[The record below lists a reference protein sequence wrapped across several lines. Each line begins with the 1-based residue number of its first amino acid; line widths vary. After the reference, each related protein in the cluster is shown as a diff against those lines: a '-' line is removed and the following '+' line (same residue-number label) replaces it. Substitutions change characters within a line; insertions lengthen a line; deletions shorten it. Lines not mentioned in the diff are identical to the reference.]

1 MNFNSFYS
9 IYQQYDDINT
19 KEYPTPS
26 DPKSRIQHRW
36 CFSPLFNKRT
46 ESFKSIQVIKIWMT
60 SKDVSN
66 NIKGKDVD
74 EYSKMMSN
82 ESHKVL
88 ITEEELRNYINNVSI
103 LFNIEMTLETVADS
117 EWVVSIFTEGSTD
130 VGRIKTVMTFV
141 RYAYEFS
148 FNYIL
153 ALLYGSIDLGIFSKD
168 EDFFALLFFF
178 SVTEHSNE
186 NHAFAGDNDILYTN
200 PTLLNEYVG
209 DDQIEGVYD
218 FMDRASINV
227 DRLLYEDGEVVDETV
242 RTETYFRNLLSEG
255 SAEYCSDP
263 SKNGV
268 YDYLKNNKNQ
278 IIKLYESYK
287 KQIKDK
293 IQES

>member
-1 MNFNSFYS
+1 MNFDSYYS
-9 IYQQYDDINT
+9 IYQKYDDVNA

-26 DPKSRIQHRW
+26 NPKSRIQHRW
-36 CFSPLFNKRT
+36 CFSPLFNKST
-46 ESFKSIQVIKIWMT
+46 KSFESIQVIKIWMT
-60 SKDVSN
+60 SNNVSN
-66 NIKGKDVD
+66 SIKGKDID
-74 EYSKMMSN
+74 PYYELRSN

-103 LFNIEMTLETVADS
+103 LFNIEITLETVADS

-178 SVTEHSNE
+178 SITEHNND
-186 NHAFAGDNDILYTN
+186 NHAFARDNDVLYTN
-200 PTLLNEYVG
+200 PSLLNEHVG
-209 DDQIEGVYD
+209 DDQIEGVYE
-218 FMDRASINV
+218 FMERASIDV
-227 DRLLYEDGEVVDETV
+227 DRLFYEDGEEVDETV
-242 RTETYFRNLLSEG
+242 GTETHFRDLLSEG
-255 SAEYCSDP
+255 SAKYCSDP

-268 YDYLKNNKNQ
+268 YDYLKNNKYQ

>member
-1 MNFNSFYS
+1 MNFDSFYS
-9 IYQQYDDINT
+9 IYQQYDDVNT

-26 DPKSRIQHRW
+26 NPKSRIQHRW
-36 CFSPLFNKRT
+36 CFSPLFNKST
-46 ESFKSIQVIKIWMT
+46 ESFNSIQVIKIWMT

-66 NIKGKDVD
+66 SIKGEDID
-74 EYSKMMSN
+74 PYYELRSS

-103 LFNIEMTLETVADS
+103 LFNIEITLETVADS

-178 SVTEHSNE
+178 SVTNHSND
-186 NHAFAGDNDILYTN
+186 NHAFARDSDILYTN
-200 PTLLNEYVG
+200 PTILNKNVG
-209 DDQIEGVYD
+209 DDDIDGVYY
-218 FMDRASINV
+218 FMERASIDV
-227 DRLLYEDGEVVDETV
+227 DRLLYEDGEEVDETV
-242 RTETYFRNLLSEG
+242 RTETYFRDLLSEG
-255 SAEYCSDP
+255 SAEYCNDP

-268 YDYLKNNKNQ
+268 YDYLKNNKDQ
-278 IIKLYESYK
+278 IIKYYESYK

>member
-1 MNFNSFYS
+1 MNFDSFYS
-9 IYQQYDDINT
+9 IYQQYDDVNT

-36 CFSPLFNKRT
+36 CFSPLFRKSV

-66 NIKGKDVD
+66 DIKGKDTS
-74 EYSKMMSN
+74 EYYKVMSN

-103 LFNIEMTLETVADS
+103 LFNIEITLETVADS

-130 VGRIKTVMTFV
+130 IGRIKTVMTFV

-209 DDQIEGVYD
+209 DDQIEGVYE
-218 FMDRASINV
+218 FMDRASIDV
-227 DRLLYEDGEVVDETV
+227 DRLLDEDNNEVYETV
-242 RTETYFRNLLSEG
+242 RTKSYFRDLLSEG

>member
-1 MNFNSFYS
+1 MNFDSYYS
-9 IYQQYDDINT
+9 IYQKYDDVNA

-26 DPKSRIQHRW
+26 SPKSRIQHRW
-36 CFSPLFNKRT
+36 CFSPLFNKSV

-60 SKDVSN
+60 SKDVN
-66 NIKGKDVD
+66 NDIEGKDID
-74 EYSKMMSN
+74 PYYELRSN

-88 ITEEELRNYINNVSI
+88 ITEEELRNYINNVSL
-103 LFNIEMTLETVADS
+103 LFNIEMTLDTIDDS
-117 EWVVSIFTEGSTD
+117 EWVVSIFTKGSTD

-178 SVTEHSNE
+178 SITAHNND
-186 NHAFAGDNDILYTN
+186 NHAFAEDSDILYTN
-200 PTLLNEYVG
+200 PTILNEHIG
-209 DDQIEGVYD
+209 ETRIESVYY
-218 FMDRASINV
+218 FMERASIDV
-227 DRLLYEDGEVVDETV
+227 DRLLDEGDNGIYETV
-242 RTETYFRNLLSEG
+242 RTESYFRNLLSEG

-278 IIKLYESYK
+278 IIKWYESYK

-293 IQES
+293 IQKS

>member
-1 MNFNSFYS
+1 MNFDSFYS
-9 IYQQYDDINT
+9 IYQQYDDVNA

-26 DPKSRIQHRW
+26 NPKSRIQHRW
-36 CFSPLFNKRT
+36 CFSPLFNKSVK
-46 ESFKSIQVIKIWMT
+46 SFESIQVIKVWMT
-60 SKDVSN
+60 SKAVSN
-66 NIKGKDVD
+66 DIKGKDYD
-74 EYSKMMSN
+74 PYRQLMSN

-88 ITEEELRNYINNVSI
+88 ITEEELRNYINNVSL
-103 LFNIEMTLETVADS
+103 LFNIEMTLEAIDDS
-117 EWVVSIFTEGSTD
+117 ECVVSIFTEGSTD

-178 SVTEHSNE
+178 SVTNHSNY
-186 NHAFAGDNDILYTN
+186 NHAFAGDSDILYTN
-200 PTLLNEYVG
+200 PAILNENIG
-209 DDQIEGVYD
+209 DDHIEGVYS
-218 FMDRASINV
+218 FMERASIDINP
-227 DRLLYEDGEVVDETV
+227 LLYEDGEQVEETV
-242 RTETYFRNLLSEG
+242 RTNTYFRNLLREG
-255 SAEYCSDP
+255 SAEYCNDP
-263 SKNGV
+263 GKNGV

-278 IIKLYESYK
+278 IIKYYESYK

>member
-1 MNFNSFYS
+1 MNFDSFYS

-26 DPKSRIQHRW
+26 NPKSRIQHRW
-36 CFSPLFNKRT
+36 CFSPLFRKST

-66 NIKGKDVD
+66 NIKGKDID
-74 EYSKMMSN
+74 EYNKTMSN

-103 LFNIEMTLETVADS
+103 LFNIEITLETVADS
-117 EWVVSIFTEGSTD
+117 EWVVSIFTKVSTD

-178 SVTEHSNE
+178 SVTEHSND
-186 NHAFAGDNDILYTN
+186 NHAFAEDSDILYTN
-200 PTLLNEYVG
+200 PTLLNENIG
-209 DDQIEGVYD
+209 DEHIDGVYY
-218 FMDRASINV
+218 FMERASINV
-227 DRLLYEDGEVVDETV
+227 DRLFYEDGEEVDETV
-242 RTETYFRNLLSEG
+242 GTNSHFRHLLSEG
-255 SAEYCSDP
+255 RAEYCNDP

-268 YDYLKNNKNQ
+268 YDYLKNNKYQ

>member
-26 DPKSRIQHRW
+26 NPKSRIQHRW
-36 CFSPLFNKRT
+36 CFSPLFRKST

-60 SKDVSN
+60 SNAVSN
-66 NIKGKDVD
+66 DIKGKDID
-74 EYSKMMSN
+74 EYNRMMSN

-103 LFNIEMTLETVADS
+103 LFNIEITLETVTDS
-117 EWVVSIFTEGSTD
+117 EWVVSIFTKGSTD

-186 NHAFAGDNDILYTN
+186 NHAFAEDHDVLYTN
-200 PTLLNEYVG
+200 PTILNKNIG
-209 DDQIEGVYD
+209 DDDIEGVYN
-218 FMDRASINV
+218 FMERASIDV
-227 DRLLYEDGEVVDETV
+227 DRLFYEDGEEVDETV
-242 RTETYFRNLLSEG
+242 GTNSHFRHLLSEG
-255 SAEYCSDP
+255 RAEYCNDP

-268 YDYLKNNKNQ
+268 YDYLKNNKYQ

>member
-1 MNFNSFYS
+1 MNFDSFYS
-9 IYQQYDDINT
+9 IYQQYDDVNT

-36 CFSPLFNKRT
+36 CFSPLFRKST

-66 NIKGKDVD
+66 DIKGKDTS
-74 EYSKMMSN
+74 EYYKVMSN

-103 LFNIEMTLETVADS
+103 LFNIEITLETVADS

-130 VGRIKTVMTFV
+130 IGRIKTVMTFV

-178 SVTEHSNE
+178 SVTEHSND

-209 DDQIEGVYD
+209 DDQIEGVYE
-218 FMDRASINV
+218 FMDRASMNV
-227 DRLLYEDGEVVDETV
+227 DRLLDEDNNEVYETV
-242 RTETYFRNLLSEG
+242 RTKSYFRDLLSEG

>member
-1 MNFNSFYS
+1 MNFNSYYS
-9 IYQQYDDINT
+9 IYQKYDDVNA
-19 KEYPTPS
+19 KEYPIPS

-36 CFSPLFNKRT
+36 CFSPLFNKSA
-46 ESFKSIQVIKIWMT
+46 ESFESIQVIKIWMT

-66 NIKGKDVD
+66 DIKGKDIDPYNKV
-74 EYSKMMSN
+74 MSN

-88 ITEEELRNYINNVSI
+88 ITEEELRNYINNVSL
-103 LFNIEMTLETVADS
+103 LFNIEMTLDTIGDS

-130 VGRIKTVMTFV
+130 IGRIKTVMTFV
-141 RYAYEFS
+141 RYVYEFS

-178 SVTEHSNE
+178 SITEHNNDS
-186 NHAFAGDNDILYTN
+186 HAFARDNDVLYTN
-200 PTLLNEYVG
+200 PSLLNEHVG
-209 DDQIEGVYD
+209 DDQIEGVYE
-218 FMDRASINV
+218 FMERASIDV
-227 DRLLYEDGEVVDETV
+227 DRLFYEDGEEVDETV
-242 RTETYFRNLLSEG
+242 RTETYFRDLLSEG

-268 YDYLKNNKNQ
+268 YDYLKNNKDQ

>member
-36 CFSPLFNKRT
+36 CFSPLFNKSV

-66 NIKGKDVD
+66 DIKGKDLD
-74 EYSKMMSN
+74 PYNRMMSN

-88 ITEEELRNYINNVSI
+88 ITEEELRNYINNVSL
-103 LFNIEMTLETVADS
+103 LFNIEMTLDTIADS

-178 SVTEHSNE
+178 SVTEHNNE
-186 NHAFAGDNDILYTN
+186 NHAFAEDSDILYTN
-200 PTLLNEYVG
+200 PAILNENIG
-209 DDQIEGVYD
+209 DDNIEGVYN
-218 FMDRASINV
+218 FMERASIDV
-227 DRLLYEDGEVVDETV
+227 EPLLYEDGEEVDETV
-242 RTETYFRNLLSEG
+242 GTNSHFRHLLSEG
-255 SAEYCSDP
+255 RAEYCNDP

-268 YDYLKNNKNQ
+268 YDYLKNNKYQ

-293 IQES
+293 IQKS

>member
-1 MNFNSFYS
+1 MDFDSYYS
-9 IYQQYDDINT
+9 IYQKYDDVNA

-26 DPKSRIQHRW
+26 NPKSRIQHRW
-36 CFSPLFNKRT
+36 CFSPLFNKSV

-66 NIKGKDVD
+66 DIKGKDID
-74 EYSKMMSN
+74 PYNKMMSN

-88 ITEEELRNYINNVSI
+88 ITEEQLRNYINNVSL
-103 LFNIEMTLETVADS
+103 LFNIEMTLDTIADS
-117 EWVVSIFTEGSTD
+117 EWIVSIFTEGSTD
-130 VGRIKTVMTFV
+130 IGRIKTVMTFV

-153 ALLYGSIDLGIFSKD
+153 ALLYGSIDLEIFSKD

-178 SVTEHSNE
+178 SVTEHNND
-186 NHAFAGDNDILYTN
+186 NHAFARDNDVLYTN
-200 PTLLNEYVG
+200 PSLLNEHVG
-209 DDQIEGVYD
+209 DDQIEGVYE
-218 FMDRASINV
+218 FMERASIDV
-227 DRLLYEDGEVVDETV
+227 DRLFYEDGEEVDETV
-242 RTETYFRNLLSEG
+242 GTETHFRDLLSEG
-255 SAEYCSDP
+255 SAKYCSDP

-268 YDYLKNNKNQ
+268 YDYLKNNKYQ

>member
-9 IYQQYDDINT
+9 IYQQYDDVNT

-26 DPKSRIQHRW
+26 NPKSRIQHRW
-36 CFSPLFNKRT
+36 CFSPLFRKST

-66 NIKGKDVD
+66 NIKGKDID
-74 EYSKMMSN
+74 DYNKMMSN

-88 ITEEELRNYINNVSI
+88 ITEEQLRNYINNVSI
-103 LFNIEMTLETVADS
+103 LFNIEITLETVADS
-117 EWVVSIFTEGSTD
+117 EWVVSIFTKGSTD

-178 SVTEHSNE
+178 SITEHHND
-186 NHAFAGDNDILYTN
+186 NHAFARDNDVLYTN
-200 PTLLNEYVG
+200 PSLLNEYVG
-209 DDQIEGVYD
+209 DDQIKGVYD
-218 FMDRASINV
+218 FMERASIDV
-227 DRLLYEDGEVVDETV
+227 DHLFYEDGEEVDETV
-242 RTETYFRNLLSEG
+242 RTYSHFRNLLREVN
-255 SAEYCSDP
+255 AEYCNDP

-268 YDYLKNNKNQ
+268 YDYLKNNKYQ

>member
-1 MNFNSFYS
+1 
-9 IYQQYDDINT
+9 
-19 KEYPTPS
+19 
-26 DPKSRIQHRW
+26 
-36 CFSPLFNKRT
+36 
-46 ESFKSIQVIKIWMT
+46 MT
-60 SKDVSN
+60 SNNVSN
-66 NIKGKDVD
+66 SIKGKDI
-74 EYSKMMSN
+74 EPYYELRSN

-103 LFNIEMTLETVADS
+103 LFNIEITLETVADS

-178 SVTEHSNE
+178 SVTEHSND
-186 NHAFAGDNDILYTN
+186 NHAFARDNDILYTN

-209 DDQIEGVYD
+209 DDQIEGVYEV
-218 FMDRASINV
+218 MGRASIDV
-227 DRLLYEDGEVVDETV
+227 DRLLYEDGEEVDETV
-242 RTETYFRNLLSEG
+242 RTESYFRNLLNDG

-268 YDYLKNNKNQ
+268 YDYLKNNKYQ

>member
-1 MNFNSFYS
+1 MNFDSYYS
-9 IYQQYDDINT
+9 IYQKYDDVSA

-26 DPKSRIQHRW
+26 DSKSRIQHRW
-36 CFSPLFNKRT
+36 CFSPLFNKSV

-66 NIKGKDVD
+66 DIKGKDID
-74 EYSKMMSN
+74 PYNKMMSN

-88 ITEEELRNYINNVSI
+88 ITEEQLRNYINNVSL
-103 LFNIEMTLETVADS
+103 LFNIEITLETIADS
-117 EWVVSIFTEGSTD
+117 EWIVSIFTEGSTD
-130 VGRIKTVMTFV
+130 IGRIKTVMTFV

-178 SVTEHSNE
+178 SVTEHNND
-186 NHAFAGDNDILYTN
+186 NHAFARDNDVLYTN
-200 PTLLNEYVG
+200 PSLLNEYVG
-209 DDQIEGVYD
+209 DDQIEGVYE
-218 FMDRASINV
+218 FMERASIDV
-227 DRLLYEDGEVVDETV
+227 DRLFYEDGEEVDETV
-242 RTETYFRNLLSEG
+242 GTETHFRDLLSEG
-255 SAEYCSDP
+255 SAEYCNDP

-268 YDYLKNNKNQ
+268 YDYLKNNKYQ

>member
-1 MNFNSFYS
+1 
-9 IYQQYDDINT
+9 
-19 KEYPTPS
+19 
-26 DPKSRIQHRW
+26 
-36 CFSPLFNKRT
+36 
-46 ESFKSIQVIKIWMT
+46 MT

-66 NIKGKDVD
+66 DIKGKDTS
-74 EYSKMMSN
+74 EYYKVMSN

-178 SVTEHSNE
+178 SITEHSND
-186 NHAFAGDNDILYTN
+186 NHAFARDGDMLYAN
-200 PTLLNEYVG
+200 PTILNEYIG
-209 DDQIEGVYD
+209 DDRIKSVYD
-218 FMDRASINV
+218 FMERASIDV
-227 DRLLYEDGEVVDETV
+227 DRLLYEDGEEVDETV
-242 RTETYFRNLLSEG
+242 RTETYFRDLLSEG

-268 YDYLKNNKNQ
+268 YDYLKNNKYQ

>member
-1 MNFNSFYS
+1 MNFDSFYS
-9 IYQQYDDINT
+9 IYQKYDDVNA

-26 DPKSRIQHRW
+26 NPKSRMQHRW
-36 CFSPLFNKRT
+36 CFSPLFKKNT
-46 ESFKSIQVIKIWMT
+46 ESFESIQVIKIWMT
-60 SKDVSN
+60 SKGVSN
-66 NIKGKDVD
+66 DIEGKDID
-74 EYSKMMSN
+74 PYNKMMSN

-88 ITEEELRNYINNVSI
+88 ITEDELRNYINNVSL
-103 LFNIEMTLETVADS
+103 LFNIEMTLDTIADS

-153 ALLYGSIDLGIFSKD
+153 ALLYGSINLGIFSKD

-178 SVTEHSNE
+178 SVTVHSND
-186 NHAFAGDNDILYTN
+186 NHAFAGDSDILYTN
-200 PTLLNEYVG
+200 PTILNENIG
-209 DDQIEGVYD
+209 DDQIDGVYY
-218 FMDRASINV
+218 FMERASIDV
-227 DRLLYEDGEVVDETV
+227 DRLLYEDGERVSETV
-242 RTETYFRNLLSEG
+242 RTYTYFRNLLNKG

-268 YDYLKNNKNQ
+268 YDYLKNNKDQ
-278 IIKLYESYK
+278 IIKYYESYK

-293 IQES
+293 IQKS

>member
-26 DPKSRIQHRW
+26 DPKSRMQHRW
-36 CFSPLFNKRT
+36 CFSPLFNKSV

-66 NIKGKDVD
+66 SIKGKDID
-74 EYSKMMSN
+74 PYYELRSN

-88 ITEEELRNYINNVSI
+88 ITEEELRNYINNVSL
-103 LFNIEMTLETVADS
+103 LFNIEITLDTIDDS
-117 EWVVSIFTEGSTD
+117 EWVVSIFTKGSTD

-178 SVTEHSNE
+178 SVTNHSND
-186 NHAFAGDNDILYTN
+186 NHAFAGDNDVLYTN
-200 PTLLNEYVG
+200 PTILNEHIG
-209 DDQIEGVYD
+209 DTRIDGVYS
-218 FMDRASINV
+218 FMERASIDV
-227 DRLLYEDGEVVDETV
+227 DRLLDENNEKVYETV
-242 RTETYFRNLLSEG
+242 KTESYFRKLLSEG
-255 SAEYCSDP
+255 SAKYCSDP

-268 YDYLKNNKNQ
+268 YDYLKSNKNQ
-278 IIKLYESYK
+278 IIKWYENYK

-293 IQES
+293 IQKS

>member
-1 MNFNSFYS
+1 MNFDSFYS
-9 IYQQYDDINT
+9 IYQQYDDVNT

-36 CFSPLFNKRT
+36 CFSPLFRKST

-60 SKDVSN
+60 NKDVSN
-66 NIKGKDVD
+66 DIKGKDTS
-74 EYSKMMSN
+74 EYYKVMSN

-103 LFNIEMTLETVADS
+103 LFNIEITLETVADS

-130 VGRIKTVMTFV
+130 IGRIKTVMTFV

-209 DDQIEGVYD
+209 DDQIEGVYE
-218 FMDRASINV
+218 FMDRASIDV
-227 DRLLYEDGEVVDETV
+227 DRLLDEDNNEVYETV
-242 RTETYFRNLLSEG
+242 RTKSYFRDLLSEG
-255 SAEYCSDP
+255 SAEYCNDP

>member
-1 MNFNSFYS
+1 MNFDSFYS
-9 IYQQYDDINT
+9 IYQQYDDVNT

-26 DPKSRIQHRW
+26 NPKSRIEHRW
-36 CFSPLFNKRT
+36 CFSPLFNKST

-60 SKDVSN
+60 SNDVSN
-66 NIKGKDVD
+66 NIKGKDID
-74 EYSKMMSN
+74 EYNKMMSN

-88 ITEEELRNYINNVSI
+88 ITEEQLRNYINNVSM
-103 LFNIEMTLETVADS
+103 LFNIEIILETVADS
-117 EWVVSIFTEGSTD
+117 EWVVSIFTKGSTD
-130 VGRIKTVMTFV
+130 VGRIKTVMTFI

-178 SVTEHSNE
+178 SVTEHSND

-200 PTLLNEYVG
+200 PKILNEHIG
-209 DDQIEGVYD
+209 DTRIDGVYY
-218 FMDRASINV
+218 FMERASIDV
-227 DRLLYEDGEVVDETV
+227 DRLLYEDGEEVDETV
-242 RTETYFRNLLSEG
+242 KTETYFRNLLSEG
-255 SAEYCSDP
+255 SAEYCSDS

-268 YDYLKNNKNQ
+268 YDYLKNNKYQ

>member
-1 MNFNSFYS
+1 MNFDSFYS
-9 IYQQYDDINT
+9 IYQKYDDVNA

-26 DPKSRIQHRW
+26 SAKSRIQHRW
-36 CFSPLFNKRT
+36 CFSPLFNKSV
-46 ESFKSIQVIKIWMT
+46 ESFKSIQVVKIWMT

-66 NIKGKDVD
+66 DIKGKDAD
-74 EYSKMMSN
+74 PYYQLMSN

-88 ITEEELRNYINNVSI
+88 ITEEDLRNYINNVSL
-103 LFNIEMTLETVADS
+103 LFNIEMTLDTIADS

-178 SVTEHSNE
+178 SVTEHSND
-186 NHAFAGDNDILYTN
+186 NHAFAGDSDILYTN
-200 PTLLNEYVG
+200 PTLLNEYIG
-209 DDQIEGVYD
+209 EEHIEGVYS
-218 FMDRASINV
+218 FMERASIDV
-227 DRLLYEDGEVVDETV
+227 DRLLGEGNEEVYETV
-242 RTETYFRNLLSEG
+242 QTNYYFRNLLREG

-268 YDYLKNNKNQ
+268 YDYLKNNKYQ
-278 IIKLYESYK
+278 IIKWYENYK

>member
-1 MNFNSFYS
+1 MHFNSFYS

-19 KEYPTPS
+19 EEYPTPS
-26 DPKSRIQHRW
+26 NPKSRIQHRW
-36 CFSPLFNKRT
+36 CFSPLFRKST

-60 SKDVSN
+60 SNAVSN
-66 NIKGKDVD
+66 NIKGRDID
-74 EYSKMMSN
+74 EYNRMMSN
-82 ESHKVL
+82 DSHKVL
-88 ITEEELRNYINNVSI
+88 ITEEQLRNYINNVSI
-103 LFNIEMTLETVADS
+103 LFNIEITLETVADS
-117 EWVVSIFTEGSTD
+117 EWVVSIFTKGSTD

-178 SVTEHSNE
+178 SITEHHND
-186 NHAFAGDNDILYTN
+186 NHAFARDNDVLYTN
-200 PTLLNEYVG
+200 PSLLNEYVG
-209 DDQIEGVYD
+209 DDQIKGVYD
-218 FMDRASINV
+218 FMERASIDV
-227 DRLLYEDGEVVDETV
+227 DHLFYEDGEEVDETV
-242 RTETYFRNLLSEG
+242 RTYSHFRNLLREVN
-255 SAEYCSDP
+255 AEYCNDP

-268 YDYLKNNKNQ
+268 YDYLKNNKYQ

>member
-1 MNFNSFYS
+1 MNFDSFYS
-9 IYQQYDDINT
+9 IYQKYDDVNA

-26 DPKSRIQHRW
+26 SAKSRIQHRW
-36 CFSPLFNKRT
+36 CFSPLFNKSAK
-46 ESFKSIQVIKIWMT
+46 SFESIQVIKIWMT

-66 NIKGKDVD
+66 SIKGKDSD
-74 EYSKMMSN
+74 PYYELRSN

-88 ITEEELRNYINNVSI
+88 ITEEELRNYINNVSL
-103 LFNIEMTLETVADS
+103 LFNIEMTLDTIDDS

-178 SVTEHSNE
+178 SVTEHSND
-186 NHAFAGDNDILYTN
+186 NHAFAGDSDILYTN
-200 PTLLNEYVG
+200 PTILNENIG
-209 DDQIEGVYD
+209 DDNIEGVYY
-218 FMDRASINV
+218 FMERASI
-227 DRLLYEDGEVVDETV
+227 DIDPLLYEDGERVSETV
-242 RTETYFRNLLSEG
+242 RTDTYFRNLLSEG

-268 YDYLKNNKNQ
+268 YDYLKNNKYQ
-278 IIKLYESYK
+278 IIKYYENYK

-293 IQES
+293 IQKS

>member
-1 MNFNSFYS
+1 
-9 IYQQYDDINT
+9 
-19 KEYPTPS
+19 
-26 DPKSRIQHRW
+26 
-36 CFSPLFNKRT
+36 
-46 ESFKSIQVIKIWMT
+46 MT

-66 NIKGKDVD
+66 DIKGKDLD
-74 EYSKMMSN
+74 PYNRMMSN

-88 ITEEELRNYINNVSI
+88 ITEEELRNYINNVSL
-103 LFNIEMTLETVADS
+103 LFNIEMTLDTIDDS
-117 EWVVSIFTEGSTD
+117 EWVVSILTEGSTD

-178 SVTEHSNE
+178 SVTEHNND
-186 NHAFAGDNDILYTN
+186 NHAFAEDSDILYTN
-200 PTLLNEYVG
+200 PTILNENIG
-209 DDQIEGVYD
+209 DDKIEGVYY
-218 FMDRASINV
+218 FMERASIDV
-227 DRLLYEDGEVVDETV
+227 DRLLDEDNEEVYETV
-242 RTETYFRNLLSEG
+242 KTDTYFRNLLSEG

-268 YDYLKNNKNQ
+268 YDYLKNNKDQ
-278 IIKLYESYK
+278 IIKYYESYK

-293 IQES
+293 IQKS

>member
-9 IYQQYDDINT
+9 IYQKYDDVNA

-26 DPKSRIQHRW
+26 SAESRIQHRW
-36 CFSPLFNKRT
+36 CFSPLFNESV

-66 NIKGKDVD
+66 DIKGKDFD
-74 EYSKMMSN
+74 PYCQLMSN

-88 ITEEELRNYINNVSI
+88 ITEEELRNYINNVSL
-103 LFNIEMTLETVADS
+103 LFNIEMTLDTIADS

-178 SVTEHSNE
+178 SVTEHSND
-186 NHAFAGDNDILYTN
+186 NHAFAGDGDILYTN
-200 PTLLNEYVG
+200 PTILNENIG
-209 DDQIEGVYD
+209 DDHIEGVYS
-218 FMDRASINV
+218 FMERASIDV
-227 DRLLYEDGEVVDETV
+227 DRSLDEGGEEVYETV
-242 RTETYFRNLLSEG
+242 RTDTYFRNLLSEG
-255 SAEYCSDP
+255 SAEYCNDP
-263 SKNGV
+263 GKNGV
-268 YDYLKNNKNQ
+268 YDYLKNNKYQ
-278 IIKLYESYK
+278 IIKWYESYK

-293 IQES
+293 IQKS

>member
-1 MNFNSFYS
+1 
-9 IYQQYDDINT
+9 
-19 KEYPTPS
+19 
-26 DPKSRIQHRW
+26 
-36 CFSPLFNKRT
+36 
-46 ESFKSIQVIKIWMT
+46 
-60 SKDVSN
+60 
-66 NIKGKDVD
+66 
-74 EYSKMMSN
+74 
-82 ESHKVL
+82 
-88 ITEEELRNYINNVSI
+88 
-103 LFNIEMTLETVADS
+103 
-117 EWVVSIFTEGSTD
+117 
-130 VGRIKTVMTFV
+130 MTFV

-178 SVTEHSNE
+178 SITEHNND
-186 NHAFAGDNDILYTN
+186 NHAFARDNDVLYTN
-200 PTLLNEYVG
+200 PSLLNEHVG
-209 DDQIEGVYD
+209 DDQIEGVYE
-218 FMDRASINV
+218 FMERASIDV
-227 DRLLYEDGEVVDETV
+227 DRLFYEDGEEVDETV
-242 RTETYFRNLLSEG
+242 GTETHFRDLLSEG